1 MRLSC
6 SSAGRV
12 ARCPET
18 ILVNSRL
25 NSRAEIFFF
34 LDFFLSFLAKTVSE
48 YFSIPQSNDIT
59 RLDSAQR
66 TAL

>member
-12 ARCPET
+12 ARCSPI
-18 ILVNSRL
+18 ILVNSWL

-34 LDFFLSFLAKTVSE
+34 LDFFLSFLAKAVSQ
-48 YFSIPQSNDIT
+48 YFSIP
-59 RLDSAQR
+59 L
-66 TAL
+66 